1 MIIAVASG
9 KGGTGKTT
17 VALAL
22 AQAADRPVNLLDLD
36 VEEPNAALFLGG
48 QKPAETAPVIRPLPA
63 INKDQCIGCVKCAD
77 ICRYNAIAIVKGKAL
92 IFNELCHSCGGCAI
106 VCPVSAITEGEETIG
121 EINKSAAGQVTLYE
135 GKINIG
141 HTATPET
148 IRQVKRNIDYD
159 KLNVLDCPPG
169 SACPMVAAV
178 TDADYVVLV
187 TEPTPFGLNDLAM
200 AALTIQEM
208 GLPSGVIINK
218 SDGPY
223 YPVEDYCREYDIPLL
238 AVIPEET
245 GIAKAYSEGIP
256 LLNAAPIL
264 KPIFE
269 GVLSDI
275 YKFVEDKK

>member
-22 AQAADRPVNLLDLD
+22 AQAADKPVNLLDLD

-63 INKDQCIGCVKCAD
+63 INKDHCIGCSKCAG

-92 IFNELCHSCGGCAI
+92 IFNELCHSCGGCVI
-106 VCPVSAITEGEETIG
+106 VCPVAAITEGEETIG
-121 EINKSAAGQVTLYE
+121 EINKYSLEQVTLYE

-148 IRQVKRNIDYD
+148 IRQVKQHIDKD

-200 AALTIQEM
+200 AALAIKEM

-223 YPVEDYCREYDIPLL
+223 YPVENYCEENNIPLL
-238 AVIPEET
+238 AVIPEDA
-245 GIAKAYSEGIP
+245 GIARAYSEGIP
-256 LLNAAPIL
+256 LLQAAPAL

-275 YKFVEDKK
+275 NKFVEDKK